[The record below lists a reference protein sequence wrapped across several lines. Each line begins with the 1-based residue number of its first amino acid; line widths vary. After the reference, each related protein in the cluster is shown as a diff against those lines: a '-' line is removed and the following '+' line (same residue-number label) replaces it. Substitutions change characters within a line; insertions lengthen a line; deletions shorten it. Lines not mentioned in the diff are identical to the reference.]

1 MEFEPDRF
9 NNKRNDQRAQLGE
22 AVQFENAER
31 PEGGGSLGFDI
42 SEGGLRMR
50 FNEYVPVGTEL
61 SLRITLPGQTVIDC
75 VGLVKWINKEP
86 LNESYTAGIRFQAT
100 ENVID
105 SKKKIHHYIESF
117 PS

>member
-1 MEFEPDRF
+1 MEFELENHD
-9 NNKRNDQRAQLGE
+9 NKRNAQRVNLSE
-22 AVQFENAER
+22 AVQFESAEH

-50 FNEYVPVGTEL
+50 FNEYVSIGTEL
-61 SLRITLPGQTVIDC
+61 SLRITLPDQTVINC
-75 VGLVKWINKEP
+75 LGVVMWINKEP
-86 LNESYTAGIRFQAT
+86 LNDAYSAGIRFEAT